1 MVPQKSNQSAVS
13 KARRE
18 RERNELTERIKDI
31 ARDMFV
37 RDGYEAVTLHRIAT
51 ELEYTRPAIYR
62 YFKDKDDL
70 LAAIVL
76 EDMEDLHAD
85 LLECADIDDPLAR
98 LLEMARRNAAWAVE
112 HPNHYLLFSSPAWRA
127 QEDDVRSGQGI
138 SPEQEPLHLLYMA
151 IEELIVQGRVK
162 EDEKDP
168 ALLAATLWAGIHG
181 TIMLE
186 ITMSGYDR
194 ALIHDRERPFM
205 ERLEAMFR
213 GLMNGFLKEQA

>member
-1 MVPQKSNQSAVS
+1 MVPKSQSTVS

-70 LAAIVL
+70 LVAIVL
-76 EDMEDLHAD
+76 EDMEDLHAE
-85 LLECADIDDPLAR
+85 LLECADIDDPIAR
-98 LLEMARRNAAWAVE
+98 LLEMARRNAAWAVK
-112 HPNHYLLFSSPAWRA
+112 HPNHYLLFYSQAWRA
-127 QEDDVRSGQGI
+127 QEDDVRSRLGVP
-138 SPEQEPLHLLYMA
+138 PEQEPLHLLYTA
-151 IEELIVQGRVK
+151 IEELIAQDRVR

-168 ALLAATLWAGIHG
+168 ALLAVTLWAGMHG

-213 GLMNGFLKEQA
+213 GLMNGFLKKQA